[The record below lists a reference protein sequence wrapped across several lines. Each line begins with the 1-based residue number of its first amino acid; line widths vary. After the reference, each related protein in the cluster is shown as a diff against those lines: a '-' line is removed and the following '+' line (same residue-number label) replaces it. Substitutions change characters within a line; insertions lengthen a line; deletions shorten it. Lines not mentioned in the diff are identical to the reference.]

1 LRPVTVIAAS
11 YTGCTR
17 SHRLK
22 TAHMTQ
28 TASWSDRRPVTLVVA
43 AVSLALEALI
53 ALGYAALEIGQ
64 VRMSRAVVGV
74 GVAILMACFGVFLLF
89 VARSVFRGKRW
100 SRGPAVATQL
110 ILLPLA
116 LSFAGGGTTWV
127 SVVLAAL
134 AIAVL
139 VGVLHPRSTAV
150 FVPPA
155 ANRGQR

>member
-1 LRPVTVIAAS
+1 
-11 YTGCTR
+11 
-17 SHRLK
+17 
-22 TAHMTQ
+22 MTQ

>member
-1 LRPVTVIAAS
+1 
-11 YTGCTR
+11 
-17 SHRLK
+17 
-22 TAHMTQ
+22 MTQ

-127 SVVLAAL
+127 SVVLASL